1 MGILYGSDHLRGCGL
16 GGRMSRGDVSTGK
29 GTTRS
34 VADLVAQFGQ
44 EVRAKRQGPAGA
56 DSGKEESLTAPVEH
70 LLRGMALRQRLKL
83 IAHGQTRVKKLRI
96 RPDFAISCGGRTIGH
111 VELKQPGRGV
121 DPEKWSAKS
130 HDRKQWEKI
139 KALHNVLYT
148 DGYQWAV
155 YRFGE
160 RVGPVGRLVGDLE
173 SGSRSR
179 SRQLVVADSGFE
191 RALTHFFLPAPIVH
205 GSIDELVK
213 RIAGICALLR
223 DEVTERLTREE
234 SGEADAAFS
243 ILAGNWKDLLFPDAR
258 PEEFADHYSQTL
270 TFAVLLARLHHID
283 LDKLSLPDVATRLGK
298 RHSLMGKA
306 LAVLTDDALDDL
318 RGIIDPLIDVMS
330 AVDPEMFKDE
340 TGDAYLHLYEGF
352 LSAYDPELRR
362 RTGTYYTPGEAV
374 RFMVRFTDEVLRDR
388 LSQEDGY
395 GSQDVT
401 VVDPAMGT
409 GTFLINI
416 IDHVAKNFAL
426 KHGRHLKPGLL
437 RELSKRLVGL
447 EKQTGPYAVAE
458 LRVHHAFQAH
468 ETDVTRH
475 PPRLLVA
482 DTLDD
487 PAVEHHLGLMYE
499 AIARH
504 RRMANKVKADEKVMV
519 VIGNP
524 PYLRGAK
531 QSGVGRWVTEGNP
544 NDQGPILARF
554 HPEDNGRIGYA
565 LDNLYV
571 YFWAWSTWKVFDQV
585 TASGTPK
592 APSGIVALITNSG
605 FLDSK
610 GAAGMR
616 HYLREAADEGWV
628 IGLSPEGPYSD
639 ARTRVFQD
647 VKREVCIAVF
657 VRRGSPDPKNPAQ
670 VWRLDVPAGTREEKF
685 GWLDGLTIEG
695 HQNGA
700 SWQLC
705 PAQWTAP
712 FHITSGS
719 DWTAMPP
726 VDALLPWTSTGNT
739 NNRSWPVS
747 PSRKVLERRWRRLVQ
762 APAEAKGALMKST
775 GDRRPDKLEPPLPG
789 QQEKGSLAAEKETVP
804 LIVPYGRMTLDRQY
818 IIADRRVIDRPRPA
832 LWFAHNDER
841 QIYLSELHTES
852 VRPGPAVS
860 FTALLPDVHHFKGTE
875 GGRVAPLYRH
885 PHLPEPNVTP
895 GLLQL
900 LTKTHGVPVT
910 AEDLFAYIAGIA
922 GHSGY
927 TLRFATYLAERGA
940 RIPLTRDSAL
950 WADVVEVG
958 RRTIWIHTYG
968 RRFASHHRD
977 CSSDSTPRLP
987 PAERPECDRE
997 IGEDAGLPDSI
1008 SYDATTRILTV
1019 GTGSIR
1025 NVAPEVWEYRIGGV
1039 QVIRKWFSFRKL
1051 KPDVERQTPLND
1063 ILPPTWTSQWT
1074 VDLLDLLNALGLL
1087 VALEPRQARLLDAV
1101 SSGPLITTDDL
1112 RHEGIL
1118 PVPTYATKEP
1128 RPPRK
1133 SRRTPG
1139 PGQETLGFP
1148 N

>member
-1 MGILYGSDHLRGCGL
+1 
-16 GGRMSRGDVSTGK
+16 MSRGDVRTGRGK
-29 GTTRS
+29 GATGS
-34 VADLVAQFGQ
+34 VADLVAEFGQ
-44 EVRAKRQGPAGA
+44 EVRAKLQGPGGA
-56 DSGKEESLTAPVEH
+56 DSSKEESLTAPVEH

-83 IAHGQTRVKKLRI
+83 IAHGQTRVKRLRI
-96 RPDFAISCGGRTIGH
+96 RPDFAISCGSRTIGH
-111 VELKQPGRGV
+111 VELKQPGKGV

-130 HDRKQWEKI
+130 HDRKQWEKV

-148 DGYQWAV
+148 DGYTWAV
-155 YRFGE
+155 YRFGVQ
-160 RVGPVGRLVGDLE
+160 VGPTGILVGDLE
-173 SGSRSR
+173 SGN
-179 SRQLVVADSGFE
+179 RQLAVADSGFE
-191 RALTHFFLPAPIVH
+191 RTLTHFFAPAPLAN
-205 GSIDELVK
+205 GSIDELVR

-270 TFAVLLARLHHID
+270 TFAILLARLDRID
-283 LDKLSLPDVATRLGK
+283 LDKLSLPDVAIRLGK

-306 LAVLTDDALDDL
+306 LAVLTDEALDDL
-318 RGIIDPLIDVMS
+318 RGIIDPLIDVIS

-362 RTGTYYTPGEAV
+362 RTGTYYTPGEIV
-374 RFMVRFTDEVLRDR
+374 RFMVGFTDEVLRDR
-388 LSQEDGY
+388 LGQEDGY
-395 GSQDVT
+395 GSDDVT

-416 IDHVAKNFAL
+416 IDHVAKHFAL
-426 KHGRHLKPGLL
+426 KFGSQLKSGLL

-468 ETDVTRH
+468 DTDVARQ

-531 QSGVGRWVTEGNP
+531 QSGVGRWVTDGNP
-544 NDQGPILARF
+544 NGQGPILARF
-554 HPEDNGRIGYA
+554 HPEDNGRVGYA

-571 YFWAWSTWKVFDQV
+571 YFWAWSTWKVFDQL

-592 APSGIVALITNSG
+592 APSGVVALITNSG
-605 FLDSK
+605 FLDSE

-647 VKREVCIAVF
+647 VKREICIAVF
-657 VRRGSPDPKNPAQ
+657 VRRSSPDPTNPAR

-685 GWLDGLTIEG
+685 GWLEGLGLEG
-695 HQNGA
+695 HQDGI

-705 PAQWTAP
+705 PTQWTAP
-712 FHITSGS
+712 FHVTSDS
-719 DWTAMPP
+719 EWSAMPP
-726 VDALLPWTSTGNT
+726 VDALLPWTSSGNK

-747 PSRKVLERRWRRLVQ
+747 PSQDVLERRWRRLVQ
-762 APAEAKGALMKST
+762 APAEAKAALMKST
-775 GDRRPDKLEPPLPG
+775 GDRRPDKPEPPLPG
-789 QQEKGSLAAEKETVP
+789 QQENVSLSAEKETDPV
-804 LIVPYGRMTLDRQY
+804 IARYGRMTFDRQY

-832 LWFAHNDER
+832 LWFAHNDDR

-852 VRPGPAVS
+852 GRPGPAVS
-860 FTALLPDVHHFKGTE
+860 FTALLPDIHHFKGTE

-885 PHLPEPNVTP
+885 PHQAEPNVTP

-900 LTKTHGVPVT
+900 LTRTHGVTVT

-927 TLRFATYLAERGA
+927 TRRFATNLAERGA
-940 RIPLTRDSAL
+940 RIPLTRDPAL
-950 WADVVEVG
+950 WTEVVEAG
-958 RRTIWIHTYG
+958 RRTVWIHTYG
-968 RRFASHHRD
+968 QRFASHHHG
-977 CSSDSTPRLP
+977 SQPGPVPRLP
-987 PAERPECDRE
+987 PAEQPECVVA
-997 IGEDAGLPDSI
+997 IGEDNELPDSI
-1008 SYDATTRILTV
+1008 TYDTSTHTLTV

-1025 NVAPEVWEYRIGGV
+1025 PVAPEVWNYQIGGV
-1039 QVIRKWFSFRKL
+1039 QVIRKWFGFRKR

-1063 ILPPTWTSQWT
+1063 ILPPSWPSRWT
-1074 VDLLDLLNALGLL
+1074 VDLLDLINALGLL
-1087 VALEPRQARLLDAV
+1087 VALEPRQAWLLDAV
-1101 SSGPLITTDDL
+1101 NSGSLITTEDL
-1112 RHEGIL
+1112 RGEGIL
-1118 PVPTYATKEP
+1118 PVPAYATKEP
-1128 RPPRK
+1128 RPPRQ

-1139 PGQETLGFP
+1139 PGQEAFDFP

>member
-1 MGILYGSDHLRGCGL
+1 
-16 GGRMSRGDVSTGK
+16 MSRGDVRTGSGRGK
-29 GTTRS
+29 GATGS
-34 VADLVAQFGQ
+34 VADLVARFGQ
-44 EVRAKRQGPAGA
+44 EVRAKLQGPGGA
-56 DSGKEESLTAPVEH
+56 DSSREESLTAPVEH
-70 LLRGMALRQRLKL
+70 LLRGMGSRQRLKL
-83 IAHGQTRVKKLRI
+83 VAHGQSRVTRLGI
-96 RPDFAISCGGRTIGH
+96 RPDFAISCAGRTIGH

-121 DPEKWSAKS
+121 DPEKWPAKS
-130 HDRKQWEKI
+130 HDRKQWEKV
-139 KALHNVLYT
+139 KALPNVLYT
-148 DGYQWAV
+148 DGYAWAV
-155 YRFGE
+155 YRFGVQ
-160 RVGPVGRLVGDLE
+160 VGPTGRLVGGLE
-173 SGSRSR
+173 SGTGG
-179 SRQLVVADSGFE
+179 RQVVVADDGFE
-191 RALTHFFLPAPIVH
+191 RVLTHFFTPAPLAH

-234 SGEADAAFS
+234 RGEADAAFS

-270 TFAVLLARLHHID
+270 TFAVLLARLERID
-283 LDKLSLPDVATRLGK
+283 LDRLSLPEVAVRLGK

-306 LAVLTDDALDDL
+306 MAVLTDEALVDL
-318 RGIIDPLIDVMS
+318 RGIIDTLIDVIS

-362 RTGTYYTPGEAV
+362 RTGTYYTPGEVV
-374 RFMVRFTDEVLRDR
+374 RFMVGFTDAVLRDR
-388 LSQEDGY
+388 LGQEDGY
-395 GSQDVT
+395 GSDEVT

-416 IDHVAKNFAL
+416 IDHVAKNLSL
-426 KHGRHLKPGLL
+426 KYGKELKSGLL
-437 RELSKRLVGL
+437 RDLGGRLVGL

-458 LRVHHAFQAH
+458 LRVHHAFQSHNA
-468 ETDVTRH
+468 DVTGH
-475 PPRLLVA
+475 SPRLLVA

-504 RRMANKVKADEKVMV
+504 RRMANKIKADEKVMV

-554 HPEDNGRIGYA
+554 HPEDNGRVGYT

-585 TASGTPK
+585 TAAGAPK

-605 FLDSK
+605 FLDSE

-639 ARTRVFQD
+639 PRTRVFQD

-657 VRRGSPDPKNPAQ
+657 VRRGSPDPTTPAR
-670 VWRLDVPAGTREEKF
+670 VWRLDVPAGAREEKF
-685 GWLDGLTIEG
+685 GWLEGLGVEG
-695 HQNGA
+695 HQDGA

-712 FHITSGS
+712 FHVMS
-719 DWTAMPP
+719 DSEWSAMPS
-726 VDALLPWTSTGNT
+726 VDALLPWTSSGNK

-747 PSRKVLERRWRRLVQ
+747 PSREVLERRWRRLVQ
-762 APAEAKGALMKST
+762 APAEAKAALLKIT
-775 GDRRPDKLEPPLPG
+775 RDRRPDKTEPPLPG
-789 QQEKGSLAAEKETVP
+789 QPERGSLAMEKETVP
-804 LIVPYGRMTLDRQY
+804 VVVPYGRMTFDRQY
-818 IIADRRVIDRPRPA
+818 LIADRRVIDFPRPA
-832 LWFAHNDER
+832 LWFAHDDRR

-852 VRPGPAVS
+852 GRSGPAVG
-860 FTALLPDVHHFKGTE
+860 FTALLPDMHHFKGTE

-900 LTKTHGVPVT
+900 LTRTHGTTVT
-910 AEDLFAYIAGIA
+910 AEDLFAYIAGTA

-927 TLRFATYLAERGA
+927 TRRFATNLAERGA
-940 RIPLTRDSAL
+940 RIPLTRDPAL
-950 WADVVEVG
+950 WAEVVEVG
-958 RRTIWIHTYG
+958 RRTVWIHTYG
-968 RRFASHHRD
+968 RRYASHHD
-977 CSSDSTPRLP
+977 ASPHGSTPTLP
-987 PAERPECDRE
+987 PAERPECVVA
-997 IGEDAGLPDSI
+997 IGEDVGLPENI
-1008 SYDATTRILTV
+1008 SYDAPTRTLTV
-1019 GTGSIR
+1019 GNGSIR
-1025 NVAPEVWEYRIGGV
+1025 PVAPEVWDYRIGGV
-1039 QVIRKWFSFRKL
+1039 QVIRKWFGFRKR

-1063 ILPPTWTSQWT
+1063 ILPPTWPSRWT
-1074 VDLLDLLNALGLL
+1074 VDLLDLINALGLL
-1087 VALEPRQARLLDAV
+1087 VALEPRQAQLLDAV
-1101 SSGPLITTDDL
+1101 SSGPLITADDL
-1112 RHEGIL
+1112 RDEGIL
-1118 PVPTYATKEP
+1118 PVPAYATKEP
-1128 RPPRK
+1128 KPPRQ
-1133 SRRTPG
+1133 SRRSPG
-1139 PGQETLGFP
+1139 PGQESLGFP
-1148 N
+1148 A

>member
-1 MGILYGSDHLRGCGL
+1 M
-16 GGRMSRGDVSTGK
+16 
-29 GTTRS
+29 
-34 VADLVAQFGQ
+34 
-44 EVRAKRQGPAGA
+44 
-56 DSGKEESLTAPVEH
+56 
-70 LLRGMALRQRLKL
+70 
-83 IAHGQTRVKKLRI
+83 
-96 RPDFAISCGGRTIGH
+96 
-111 VELKQPGRGV
+111 ELKQPGRGV
-121 DPEKWSAKS
+121 DPQKWSARS
-130 HDRKQWEKI
+130 HDRRQWEKI

-148 DGYQWAV
+148 DGNDWAV
-155 YRFGE
+155 YRFG
-160 RVGPVGRLVGDLE
+160 VQIGPTGRLVGDLK
-173 SGSRSR
+173 SGSR
-179 SRQLVVADSGFE
+179 QVVVADDGFE
-191 RALTHFFLPAPIVH
+191 RVLTHFFTPAPLTH
-205 GSIDELVK
+205 DSIDELVK

-234 SGEADAAFS
+234 HGEADAAFS

-258 PEEFADHYSQTL
+258 PAEFADHYSQTL
-270 TFAVLLARLHHID
+270 TFAILLARLEHID
-283 LDKLSLPDVATRLGK
+283 LDKLSLPDVAIRLGK

-306 LAVLTDDALDDL
+306 LAVLTDEALDDL
-318 RGIIDPLIDVMS
+318 RGVIDTLIDVIS

-362 RTGTYYTPGEAV
+362 RTGTYYTPGEVV

-388 LSQEDGY
+388 LGQEDGY
-395 GSQDVT
+395 GSEDVT

-416 IDHVAKNFAL
+416 IDHVAKDLSL
-426 KHGRHLKPGLL
+426 KYGRTLKSGLL
-437 RELSKRLVGL
+437 RELSGRLVGL

-458 LRVHHAFQAH
+458 LRVHHAFQSHDA
-468 ETDVTRH
+468 DVTRH
-475 PPRLLVA
+475 SPRLLVA

-487 PAVEHHLGLMYE
+487 PSVEHHLGLMYE

-504 RRMANKVKADEKVMV
+504 RRMANKIKADEKVMV

-531 QSGVGRWVTEGNP
+531 QSGVGRWVTDGNP

-554 HPEDNGRIGYA
+554 HPEDNGRVGYA

-592 APSGIVALITNSG
+592 APSGVVALITNSG
-605 FLDSK
+605 YLDSE

-639 ARTRVFQD
+639 TRTRVFQD

-657 VRRGSPDPKNPAQ
+657 VRRGSPDPRNPAR

-685 GWLDGLTIEG
+685 GWLEGLGLEG
-695 HQNGA
+695 HRNGTR
-700 SWQLC
+700 WQLC

-712 FHITSGS
+712 FHVTSAS
-719 DWTAMPP
+719 EWTAMPA
-726 VDALLPWTSTGNT
+726 VDALLPWTSSGNT

-747 PSRKVLERRWRRLVQ
+747 PSREVLERRWRRLVE
-762 APAEAKGALMKST
+762 APAEAKAALMKST
-775 GDRRPDKLEPPLPG
+775 RDRRPDKLEPPLPG
-789 QQEKGSLAAEKETVP
+789 QQEKGTLAAEKETVP
-804 LIVPYGRMTLDRQY
+804 VIARYGRMTFDRQY

-832 LWFAHNDER
+832 LWFAHNDRR
-841 QIYLSELHTES
+841 QVYLSELHTES
-852 VRPGPAVS
+852 SRPGPAVS

-875 GGRVAPLYRH
+875 GGRIAPLYRH

-900 LTKTHGVPVT
+900 LTKTHGVTVT
-910 AEDLFAYIAGIA
+910 GEDLFAYIAGIA

-927 TLRFATYLAERGA
+927 TRRFAAYLAERGA

-950 WADVVEVG
+950 WSEVVEVG
-958 RRTIWIHTYG
+958 RRTVWIHTYG
-968 RRFASHHRD
+968 QRFASHHH
-977 CSSDSTPRLP
+977 DSPPGPTPRLP
-987 PAERPECDRE
+987 PAEQPECIVA
-997 IGEDAGLPDSI
+997 IGENEGLPDSI
-1008 SYDATTRILTV
+1008 SYDATTQTLTV

-1025 NVAPEVWEYRIGGV
+1025 PVTPEVWDYRIGGV
-1039 QVIRKWFSFRKL
+1039 QVIRKWFSFRKR

-1063 ILPPTWTSQWT
+1063 ILPPTWPSRWT
-1074 VDLLDLLNALGLL
+1074 LDLLDLINALGLL
-1087 VALEPRQARLLDAV
+1087 VALEPRQAQLLDAV
-1101 SSGPLITTDDL
+1101 SNRPLITIDDL
-1112 RHEGIL
+1112 RDEGIL
-1118 PVPTYATKEP
+1118 PVAPHAAKEP
-1128 RPPRK
+1128 KPPRR
-1133 SRRTPG
+1133 SRRTAG
-1139 PGQETLGFP
+1139 PGQETIALP